1 MFIARDISA
10 EILSMAN
17 YYPVITIV
25 GPRQSG
31 KTTLVKHLFKD
42 KPYVS
47 LENIDEQNFALS
59 DPREFL
65 ARFPKGVILDE
76 IQKCPELLSYIQ
88 SIVDDKNINGMY
100 VLTGSHQLSLH
111 NSISQS
117 LAGRTAVL
125 KLLPL
130 SIAELTNTNIT
141 LTLDNYLLSGG
152 YPRIFTNEINP
163 TKYYR
168 DYVQTYIERD
178 VRHIINIKDLKIFQ
192 HFIKLCAGRI
202 GQVFNASNLSNELG
216 VSHSTIRNWLSVL
229 EASFVVFHLPAYFE
243 NFNKRIIKS
252 SKLYFSDLGLA
263 SYLLGISNIE
273 QISRDPLRGGL
284 VENLAILEFFKSSL
298 NQGIEPDFYFFRE
311 SNNNE
316 VDLIIKKSTN
326 LYPVEI
332 KSSSTFNQ
340 HMLKNLLYFK
350 AITNC
355 QNGTLIYSDEQ
366 EQKINNT
373 EVINFK
379 NIKNFYLSLN

>member
-65 ARFPKGVILDE
+65 ARFPNGVILDE

-88 SIVDDKNINGMY
+88 GIVDDKNINGMY

-130 SIAELTNTNIT
+130 SIAELTNANIT

-178 VRHIINIKDLKIFQ
+178 VRHITNIKDLKIFQ

-202 GQVFNASNLSNELG
+202 GQVFNSSNLSNELG

-298 NQGIEPDFYFFRE
+298 NQGIAPDFYFFRE

-340 HMLKNLLYFK
+340 QMLKNLLYFK

-355 QNGTLIYSDEQ
+355 QNGTLIYSGEQ